1 MPDTNQAEEW
11 VDIDEAIR
19 LTGRTRKTLMLWKKG
34 GRVEAKTEE
43 TAFTQRQRRTLF
55 RKSDLPQSDNS

>member
-1 MPDTNQAEEW
+1 MTSTDQTDEW
-11 VDIDEAIR
+11 VDIDEAMR

-43 TAFTQRQRRTLF
+43 TDFTQRQRRTLF
-55 RKSDLPQSDNS
+55 RKGDLPRSGDS